1 MKILLVDHSPDERRA
16 IRQLLEDD
24 CALQEVDTGAEGLS
38 RVEFDTDC
46 VLVEYAL
53 PDLNGVEFL
62 VQLRSQGLDVP
73 VVLLSRDAGSDVA
86 ARARQCGADEVLARN
101 QINADSLRR
110 SIRGAVNRRAL
121 ESNLRREQARPELIY
136 RLIDESED
144 LFFALGRHGEIVEAN
159 LATERALGFSKQEL
173 LGSQLSNHPLFDRVA
188 GRLLDRLRSANLN
201 ESLRLEGELIQADGR
216 PAPTEINV
224 MRVRVSGE
232 DFLVAVARNISE
244 RKALEEHLRRLSL
257 NDALTGVANRRA
269 FEARLA
275 DEWRRAGRS
284 GCSLALLLIDIDQF
298 KAYNDTLGHP
308 AGDACLRSVAARLNA
323 AMRRPE
329 DLLARYGGEEFAVL
343 LPATDTA
350 GALTFAQ
357 HLQDSL
363 RKAALPH
370 PASPSGALVSISI
383 GAATTEQFLERSPTT
398 LVAAADVAL
407 YEAKAA
413 GRDCLRFRSA

>member
-284 GCSLALLLIDIDQF
+284 GCSLALLLIDIDHF

>member
-1 MKILLVDHSPDERRA
+1 MKILLVDPKLSERLA
-16 IRQLLEDD
+16 SRQLLEDD
-24 CALQEVDTGAEGLS
+24 CALREADTGAEALKLI
-38 RVEFDTDC
+38 EPDTTC

-53 PDLNGVEFL
+53 PDMSGVEFL
-62 VQLRSQGLDVP
+62 VQLRSQGQDLP
-73 VVLLSRDAGSDVA
+73 VVLLTADESPDVA
-86 ARARQCGADEVLARN
+86 ARARQCGADEVLIKRLA
-101 QINADSLRR
+101 NAENLRR
-110 SIRGAVNRRAL
+110 SILGAVNRRAL
-121 ESNLRREQARPELIY
+121 ESNLRRERARPELIY

-159 LATERALGFSKQEL
+159 LAAERALGFSKQEL

-201 ESLRLEGELIQADGR
+201 ESLRLEGELVHADGT
-216 PAPTEINV
+216 PVPTEINV

-257 NDALTGVANRRA
+257 NDALTGIANRRA

-275 DEWRRAGRS
+275 DEWRRGGRS
-284 GCSLALLLIDIDQF
+284 GSPLALLLIDIDHF
-298 KAYNDTLGHP
+298 KAYNDALGHP
-308 AGDACLRSVAARLNA
+308 AGDACLRAVASRLSA

-329 DLLARYGGEEFAVL
+329 DLLARYGGEEFVVL
-343 LPATDTA
+343 LPATDAA
-350 GALTFAQ
+350 GATNFAQ
-357 HLQDSL
+357 HLQETL
-363 RKAALPH
+363 RRAALPH
-370 PASPSGALVSISI
+370 PASPTGAQVSISI
-383 GAATTEQFLERSPTT
+383 GASSTQQFLDRSPST

-413 GRDCLRFRSA
+413 GRDCLRFRAA

>member
-284 GCSLALLLIDIDQF
+284 GCPLALLLIDIDHF

-350 GALTFAQ
+350 GAMTFAQ

>member
-1 MKILLVDHSPDERRA
+1 MKILLVDHSPDERQA

-24 CALQEVDTGAEGLS
+24 CALQEVDTGAEGLN

-53 PDLNGVEFL
+53 PDLSGVEFL

-86 ARARQCGADEVLARN
+86 ARARQCGADEVLVRSE
-101 QINADSLRR
+101 INADSLRR

-284 GCSLALLLIDIDQF
+284 GCPLALLLIDIDHF

-350 GALTFAQ
+350 GAMTFAQ

-383 GAATTEQFLERSPTT
+383 GAATTEQFLERSPST

-413 GRDCLRFRSA
+413 GRDCLRFRAA

>member
-284 GCSLALLLIDIDQF
+284 GCSLALLLIDIDHF

-343 LPATDTA
+343 LPATDSA

>member
-1 MKILLVDHSPDERRA
+1 MKILLVDHNQDERKA
-16 IRQLLEDD
+16 IRRLLEDD
-24 CALQEVDTGAEGLS
+24 CALHEVGTGAEGLTWLES
-38 RVEFDTDC
+38 DTDC
-46 VLVEYAL
+46 VLVEYGL
-53 PDLNGVEFL
+53 PDLSGVEFL
-62 VQLRSQGLDVP
+62 VRLRSQEQDVP
-73 VVLLSRDAGSDVA
+73 VVLLTRDEGPDVA
-86 ARARQCGADEVLARN
+86 ARARQCGADEVLPRRE
-101 QINADSLRR
+101 ISTDSLRR
-110 SIRGAVNRRAL
+110 SIRSAVNRRAL

-173 LGSQLSNHPLFDRVA
+173 RGSQLSNHPLFDRVA
-188 GRLLDRLRSANLN
+188 GSLLDRLRSAELN
-201 ESLRLEGELIQADGR
+201 ESLRLEGEQIQADGR
-216 PAPTEINV
+216 PAPTEIDV

-269 FEARLA
+269 FEARLL
-275 DEWRRAGRS
+275 DEWRRASRAGTP
-284 GCSLALLLIDIDQF
+284 LALLLIDIDHF

-308 AGDACLRSVAARLNA
+308 EGDACLRNVAARLNA

-343 LPATDTA
+343 LPATDRA
-350 GALTFAQ
+350 GAMIFAQ
-357 HLQDSL
+357 HLQETL
-363 RKAALPH
+363 RRAALPH
-370 PASPSGALVSISI
+370 PASPTSAQVSISI
-383 GAATTEQFLERSPTT
+383 GAATTEQFLDRSPTT

-413 GRDCLRFRSA
+413 GRDCLRFRAG